1 MKYMNFFGACCAWMI
16 LLLLAVAFSDGQA
29 LAADQAGGEWPLL
42 LAGGFV
48 NIRGLFSREA
58 IIKYLVS
65 LGPVYTVVQDT
76 IFKNRPQQP
85 GPLIG
90 EDIIRAVA
98 KAMPLGRRGSR
109 SITVPG
115 GTGASNFYEPFPIHP
130 DISVTGADLN
140 NLKLYQANAD
150 SLGIW
155 AQNKTSYL
163 RDIVRATTEAMCAV
177 ALCGRLQWPVQLEGG
192 GFETYDIDYGTIQS
206 VVPSKLLD
214 AVDVKTADVFELLTE
229 MQLKLQLQGFGGT
242 IEIWAGKAAYSALYK
257 ICEKSVT
264 TAKINIQITDQGIN
278 IGGFLIKRRAEL
290 YFNPQ
295 SKTYIPTVGDKVIKM
310 IATDAGHIMPYA
322 AIDDLDGNLEP
333 MPFFIKPIETKN
345 PSGYQLVAESKPL
358 PVVNVDGI
366 CDATVVS

>member
-1 MKYMNFFGACCAWMI
+1 MY
-16 LLLLAVAFSDGQA
+16 
-29 LAADQAGGEWPLL
+29 
-42 LAGGFV
+42 
-48 NIRGLFSREA
+48 NIRGLFTRDA
-58 IIKYLVS
+58 IIQYLVS

-90 EDIIRAVA
+90 EDVIRAVA
-98 KAMPLGRRGSR
+98 KAMPLGRRGGR

-115 GTGASNFYEPFPIHP
+115 GTGVANFYEPFPIHP

-140 NLKLYQANAD
+140 NLKLYQANAG
-150 SLGIW
+150 SLNVW
-155 AQNKTSYL
+155 AQGKTSYL

-177 ALCGRLQWPVQLEGG
+177 SLSGRLQWPVQLEGG
-192 GFETYDIDYGTIQS
+192 AFETYDINYGAIQTAT
-206 VVPSKLLD
+206 PAKLWD
-214 AVDVKTADVFELLTE
+214 ASDCKTADVFELLTE
-229 MQLKLQLQGFGGT
+229 MQLKLQEKGFGGT
-242 IEIWAGKAAYSALYK
+242 IEVWAGKAAYIALYK
-257 ICEKSVT
+257 ICEKSTT

-278 IGGFLIKRRAEL
+278 VGGFLIKRRAEL
-290 YFNPQ
+290 YYNPQ
-295 SKTYIPTVGDKVIKM
+295 TKTYLPAVGDKVVKM
-310 IATDAGHIMPYA
+310 IALDAGHIMPYA

-366 CDATVVS
+366 CDAEVVA